1 MAAMIPEQGGGR
13 AQVQGAGGEAETV
26 AVPASA
32 LRLFLHL
39 LTEMSQGTA
48 VTLIPAHAEWTTQ
61 LPGYGIDGKGYQTL
75 RPRCRHVPIIRRP
88 FAAGIQSGPMRP

>member
-1 MAAMIPEQGGGR
+1 MAAMIREQGIGR

-39 LTEMSQGTA
+39 LTEMSQGNA
-48 VTLIPAHAEWTTQ
+48 VTLISTHAEWTTQ
-61 LPGYGIDGKGYQTL
+61 LTGYGID
-75 RPRCRHVPIIRRP
+75 
-88 FAAGIQSGPMRP
+88 